1 MTALDATATD
11 RPAETTITVQP
22 PPVAAGTIQL
32 WSDLLCPFAHVAV
45 HRLRE
50 TRERLGLGGQVRL
63 DHHVFPLELF
73 NGPHPRRGTDTEAV
87 GLGQVAPEAGCR
99 VWTGADDLYPH
110 TVLLAAEAVL
120 AAKWQSMDAAEALDA
135 ALRRA
140 FWSQSRSIA
149 HRQVILD
156 VAAEVADRDHAKA
169 VLDVDQLTD
178 ALDSGRSRRALM
190 ADFAIARTD
199 AVPGSPTLRLP
210 DGSTVH
216 NPGMTVHWEGPWAA
230 GYPIVD
236 VDDPRVYEDLL
247 RRAAGRGSRTA
258 P

>member
-1 MTALDATATD
+1 MTAA
-11 RPAETTITVQP
+11 P
-22 PPVAAGTIQL
+22 PPVGPGTIQL

-45 HRLRE
+45 HRLRQA
-50 TRERLGLGGQVRL
+50 RERLGLTGRVRL

-73 NGPHPRRGTDTEAV
+73 NGPHPRRGTDSEAV
-87 GLGQVAPEAGCR
+87 GLGQIAPEAGFR
-99 VWTGADDLYPH
+99 MWTAADDLYPH

-120 AAKWQSMDAAEALDA
+120 AAKAQSLDAAESLDA

-140 FWSQSRSIA
+140 FWLESRSIA

-156 VAAEVADRDHAKA
+156 VVAELGDGGGTGLNVAELA
-169 VLDVDQLTD
+169 D
-178 ALDSGRSRRALM
+178 ALDTGRHRGEVM
-190 ADFAIARTD
+190 ADFAVARTD
-199 AVPGSPTLRLP
+199 AIPGSPTLRLP
-210 DGSTVH
+210 DGTAVT

-236 VDDPRVYEDLL
+236 ADDPTVYDDLL
-247 RRAAGRGSRTA
+247 RRAARPSPGRPS